1 MDEFDVLREYLQDK
15 HGGTGVTHHT
25 AKPSAFTRLENR
37 EISVLWQGCLD
48 EANALITVGGV
59 NNGNVLVSP

>member
-25 AKPSAFTRLENR
+25 ANLQLSQHT
-37 EISVLWQGCLD
+37 
-48 EANALITVGGV
+48 
-59 NNGNVLVSP
+59 